1 MKRRS
6 WSPMNFLRSVNGWH
20 LLEIIVLLA
29 IWLTP
34 PAYAQPVSQ
43 VSTSFENGNVTIR
56 GGRGGDFHPDHTLV
70 RFRPGASPVFHPG
83 SGPAVPFS
91 GVPGLFLV
99 NNPPGLSVA
108 EAVKRYHADPNVLY
122 AEPDF
127 YVQAV
132 TTTPTDPLWS
142 QQYDMVKIAAPSA
155 WDTQTNAGDV
165 IVAIIDTGIDFTHP
179 DLQGNLWT
187 DPGNST
193 THGFTCMN
201 GTCSVGG
208 NDDFG
213 HGTHVAGTIGALA
226 NNGTGI
232 SGINWKVQLLSIKFI
247 DAKGDGLIS
256 DAALAFNKV
265 LSLMQQGF
273 NIRVTNNSWG
283 GGDFS
288 QTLKDAMSQV
298 EAAGAVNVCAAG
310 NSGVNAD
317 LSPMYPAAYENRGII
332 SVLASDQNDVGA
344 GFTNYGLASVDIAAP
359 GVNADLSPMYP
370 AAYENRGI
378 ISVLASDQNDV
389 GAGFTNYGLA
399 SVDIAAPGVN
409 TLSTV
414 PATSCT
420 LCDPS
425 GYKLLSGTSMATPH
439 VSGVLAAMF
448 HKNPALTA
456 SQARDLVLDPASYD
470 ALRDTLAST
479 TSTGGRLNFAKS
491 IANPLLFSPKLNNFP
506 VLSMSPNVSVAAGGQ
521 VTLTASATDADNDPL
536 RMGWTKSSNTGSLWL
551 FGSMLNSLFPK
562 VIGNSVSFTAPSPAR
577 TALTTY
583 DASVA
588 DGRGGR
594 ARGREYVTVLPS
606 ANPGHP
612 PSGTLTVSPT
622 TAPAGSTIN
631 VSFPATDP
639 EGGPVS
645 WDLWMGMRL
654 AASGSCCYSGSSTT
668 VTFDSAGVYRIST
681 QAIDRELNLSTRQSA
696 VVRIGGATGTPPIA
710 TAVLDRV
717 SGAAPLTV
725 NIDMSGST
733 DPDGTIIS
741 YFMDC
746 GGGTFTSGSP
756 TSQGSCSFV
765 TPGTYWLLLQ
775 AEDNSFNYDALSAYV
790 VVTPPA
796 SADTTPPS
804 ASMISPAPGST
815 VSGVVTVSASASDAG
830 SGVQRV
836 DFYRDSPGV
845 FIGSATGSPY
855 SISWDTSTAAAGTHT
870 LYAVTTD
877 NAGNSATSASITIT
891 VAGVVSGPASPVV
904 SITSPA
910 NNSTVARK
918 STVRITASMTASSI
932 SHVDF
937 LVNSSVICSS
947 TSSTCDWSVPA
958 PGSRTYQLQV
968 KAFDTAGKEGDSSV
982 VTVTAR

>member
-1 MKRRS
+1 MNRRS
-6 WSPMNFLRSVNGWH
+6 WSPTNFLRLLTSRH
-20 LLEIIVLLA
+20 LLEMVVLLA
-29 IWLTP
+29 FWLAP
-34 PAYAQPVSQ
+34 AAYAQPASRAFIQ
-43 VSTSFENGNVTIR
+43 NGNVAISGP
-56 GGRGGDFHPDHTLV
+56 GGRAFHPGHTLV

-83 SGPAVPFS
+83 SGAAVRFS
-91 GVPGLFLV
+91 ALPGLFLV

-108 EAVKRYHADPNVLY
+108 EAVNRYHGNPNVLY

-132 TTTPTDPLWS
+132 TTAPTDPQWS
-142 QQYDMVKIAAPSA
+142 QQYDMAKIAAPAA

-193 THGFTCMN
+193 THGFTCMY
-201 GTCSVGG
+201 GTCSAGG
-208 NDDFG
+208 SDDFG
-213 HGTHVAGTIGALA
+213 HGTHVAGTIGAFA

-232 SGINWKVQLLSIKFI
+232 AGINWKVQLLSVKFL
-247 DAKGDGLIS
+247 DSNGSGLIS
-256 DAALAFNKV
+256 DAALGFDKI

-283 GGDFS
+283 GGGFS
-288 QTLKDAMSQV
+288 QTLKDAMSRV

-310 NSGVNAD
+310 NSALNAD
-317 LSPMYPAAYENRGII
+317 LSPMYPAGYDNRGII

-344 GFTNYGLASVDIAAP
+344 GFTNYGV
-359 GVNADLSPMYP
+359 
-370 AAYENRGI
+370 
-378 ISVLASDQNDV
+378 
-389 GAGFTNYGLA
+389 A

-414 PATSCT
+414 PTTSCA

-425 GYKLLSGTSMATPH
+425 GYRLLSGTSMATPH

-448 HKNPALTA
+448 HKNSALTA
-456 SQARDLVLDPASYD
+456 NQARDVLLDPASYD
-470 ALRDTLAST
+470 ALSDTLAST

-506 VLSMSPNVSVAAGGQ
+506 VLSMGPNVSVAAGGQ
-521 VTLTASATDADNDPL
+521 VNLTASVADADNDPL
-536 RMGWTKSSNTGSLWL
+536 RMVWTKSANAGSLWL
-551 FGSMLNSLFPK
+551 FGSMLNSLFPNAS
-562 VIGNSVSFTAPSPAR
+562 GSSVSFTAPSPAR
-577 TALTTY
+577 TALVAY

-588 DGRGGR
+588 DGRGGG
-594 ARGREYVTVLPS
+594 AQGRGYVTVSPS
-606 ANPGHP
+606 ANPGQP
-612 PSGTLTVSPT
+612 PSGTLTVWPT
-622 TAPAGSTIN
+622 SAPAGSTIN

-639 EGGPVS
+639 EAGPVF
-645 WDLWMGMRL
+645 WDLWIGMPSGT
-654 AASGSCCYSGSSTT
+654 SGSCCYSGSSTT
-668 VTFDSAGVYRIST
+668 VTLNNPGVYRFST

-710 TAVLDRV
+710 GAVLDKV
-717 SGAAPLTV
+717 SGTVPLTV

-733 DPDGTIIS
+733 DPDGTIIGYS
-741 YFMDC
+741 MNC

-756 TSQGSCSFV
+756 SSHGSCSFD
-765 TPGTYWLLLQ
+765 TPGTYWLVLQ
-775 AEDNSFNYDALSAYV
+775 AEDNSFNFDVLSAYV

-796 SADTTPPS
+796 SSDTTPPS
-804 ASMISPAPGST
+804 VSMTSPAPGST
-815 VSGVVTVSASASDAG
+815 VAGVVTVSASASDAG
-830 SGVQRV
+830 SGVQKV
-836 DFYRDSPGV
+836 DFYRDSGV
-845 FIGSATGSPY
+845 LIGSATASPY

-870 LYAVTTD
+870 LYAVATD

-891 VAGVVSGPASPVV
+891 VAAAAGPAPPAAGPAPVV

-910 NNSTVARK
+910 NNSRVARK
-918 STVRITASMTASSI
+918 STVTINASVTASNPI

-947 TSSTCDWSVPA
+947 TVSTCNWSVPGT
-958 PGSRTYQLQV
+958 PNRTYQVQI

-982 VTVTAR
+982 MTVTAR

>member
-70 RFRPGASPVFHPG
+70 RFRPGAAPLLHP
-83 SGPAVPFS
+83 AYRHTVPFC

-201 GTCSVGG
+201 GTCSPGG

-247 DAKGDGLIS
+247 DAKGNGLIS

-298 EAAGAVNVCAAG
+298 ETAGAVNVCAAG
-310 NSGVNAD
+310 NS
-317 LSPMYPAAYENRGII
+317 
-332 SVLASDQNDVGA
+332 
-344 GFTNYGLASVDIAAP
+344 

-456 SQARDLVLDPASYD
+456 SQARDLVLVPASYD

-536 RMGWTKSSNTGSLWL
+536 RMGWTKSANAGSLWL
-551 FGSMLNSLFPK
+551 FGSTLHSLFPNGG
-562 VIGNSVSFTAPSPAR
+562 GNSVSFTAPSPAR
-577 TALTTY
+577 PAVMTY

-588 DGRGGR
+588 DGRGGG
-594 ARGREYVTVLPS
+594 AHVREYVTVSPS
-606 ANPGHP
+606 ANPGQP

-622 TAPAGSTIN
+622 TAPAASTIN
-631 VSFPATDP
+631 VSFPASDP
-639 EGGPVS
+639 EGGPIS
-645 WDLWMGMRL
+645 WDLWIGMPGTT
-654 AASGSCCYSGSSTT
+654 SGFCCYGASSSSLPPTT
-668 VTFDSAGVYRIST
+668 GGVYRS
-681 QAIDRELNLSTRQSA
+681 STRATARFVEGNKS
-696 VVRIGGATGTPPIA
+696 GGAAVAAKA
-710 TAVLDRV
+710 T
-717 SGAAPLTV
+717 
-725 NIDMSGST
+725 
-733 DPDGTIIS
+733 
-741 YFMDC
+741 
-746 GGGTFTSGSP
+746 
-756 TSQGSCSFV
+756 
-765 TPGTYWLLLQ
+765 
-775 AEDNSFNYDALSAYV
+775 
-790 VVTPPA
+790 
-796 SADTTPPS
+796 
-804 ASMISPAPGST
+804 
-815 VSGVVTVSASASDAG
+815 
-830 SGVQRV
+830 
-836 DFYRDSPGV
+836 
-845 FIGSATGSPY
+845 
-855 SISWDTSTAAAGTHT
+855 
-870 LYAVTTD
+870 
-877 NAGNSATSASITIT
+877 
-891 VAGVVSGPASPVV
+891 
-904 SITSPA
+904 
-910 NNSTVARK
+910 
-918 STVRITASMTASSI
+918 
-932 SHVDF
+932 
-937 LVNSSVICSS
+937 
-947 TSSTCDWSVPA
+947 
-958 PGSRTYQLQV
+958 
-968 KAFDTAGKEGDSSV
+968 
-982 VTVTAR
+982 

>member
-247 DAKGDGLIS
+247 DAKGNGLIS

-310 NSGVNAD
+310 NS
-317 LSPMYPAAYENRGII
+317 
-332 SVLASDQNDVGA
+332 
-344 GFTNYGLASVDIAAP
+344 

-536 RMGWTKSSNTGSLWL
+536 RMGWTKSANAGSLWL
-551 FGSMLNSLFPK
+551 FGSMLNSLFPNGG
-562 VIGNSVSFTAPSPAR
+562 GNSVSFTAPSPAR
-577 TALTTY
+577 PAVMTY

-588 DGRGGR
+588 DGRGGG
-594 ARGREYVTVLPS
+594 AHGREYVTVSPS
-606 ANPGHP
+606 ANPGQP

-631 VSFPATDP
+631 VSFPASDP

-645 WDLWMGMRL
+645 WDLWIGMPGTT
-654 AASGSCCYSGSSTT
+654 SGFCCYSGSSTSIT
-668 VTFDSAGVYRIST
+668 LNNAGVYRFST

-845 FIGSATGSPY
+845 FIGSATGLPY